1 MSKDYITS
9 VDDELAESLAEYNNY
24 VVISYP
30 EVSLRVRIVLKVMRM
45 CIKFL
50 ESRYL

>member
-1 MSKDYITS
+1 MSKDLITS

-24 VVISYP
+24 VVVSYP
-30 EVSLRVRIVLKVMRM
+30 EVSLRVRIVLKVLRM

-50 ESRYL
+50 GRS